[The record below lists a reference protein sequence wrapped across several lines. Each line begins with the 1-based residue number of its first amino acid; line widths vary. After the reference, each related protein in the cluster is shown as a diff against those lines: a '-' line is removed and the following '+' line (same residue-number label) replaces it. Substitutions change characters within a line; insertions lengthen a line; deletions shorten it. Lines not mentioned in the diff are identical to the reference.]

1 MEGTYEL
8 DRLIGASPAPASV
21 LDIMT
26 ASGSSTREASADY
39 REATGEVIHL
49 EGKWHRCNNL
59 AGGDLS
65 IFHQR
70 WLWSL
75 LRRPLRKL
83 PSATAATAAATARKF
98 PPPLLG
104 QRTPLMRVSP
114 LPTTSTKFL

>member
-8 DRLIGASPAPASV
+8 DRLIGASPASASV
-21 LDIMT
+21 LDIMA
-26 ASGSSTREASADY
+26 ASGTKEASADY
-39 REATGEVIHL
+39 REATGEVINL
-49 EGKWHRCNNL
+49 EGKLHRCNNL
-59 AGGDLS
+59 IGGDLS

-83 PSATAATAAATARKF
+83 PSATAATAAATARKL
-98 PPPLLG
+98 PLPLLG

-114 LPTTSTKFL
+114 LPTTFTKVP